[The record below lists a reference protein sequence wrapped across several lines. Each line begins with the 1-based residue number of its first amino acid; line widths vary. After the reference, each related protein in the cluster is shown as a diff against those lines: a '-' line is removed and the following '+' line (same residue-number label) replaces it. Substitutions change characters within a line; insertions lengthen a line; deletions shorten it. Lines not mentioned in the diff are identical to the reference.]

1 MSLAIACSM
10 PLVMLA
16 LMFFLADIEKRHLT
30 PRTGVDIAPAE
41 AEGPAA

>member
-1 MSLAIACSM
+1 MSLAIACLM
-10 PLVMLA
+10 PFVMLA

-30 PRTGVDIAPAE
+30 QCPRVEIAPLE